1 MQSGE
6 VAGGEGLGWLQS
18 GAGGGSVR
26 VREVKGGGLEGEV

>member
-26 VREVKGGGLEGEV
+26 VCWNENYRIP